1 MRILMMKH
9 FSTLYIVAI
18 VMIVAAVAWLI
29 AGGITEVPIYLLI
42 VGLVLATV
50 ARIGTG
56 FKR

>member
-1 MRILMMKH
+1 MMKH